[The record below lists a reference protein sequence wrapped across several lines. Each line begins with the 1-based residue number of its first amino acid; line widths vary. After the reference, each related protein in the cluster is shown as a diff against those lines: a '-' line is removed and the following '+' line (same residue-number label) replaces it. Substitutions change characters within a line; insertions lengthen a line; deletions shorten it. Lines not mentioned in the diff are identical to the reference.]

1 MISSTTQK
9 ISYRAEEP
17 PTLCRRFP
25 PRVFQKAKNKEAACL
40 GMRAFGMLP
49 PKKRQGRKEKMQ
61 RAAAQEEKRDG
72 ALFKSFYI
80 FPGGSQG
87 IPKILE

>member
-1 MISSTTQK
+1 MSAVPPEGFSKGEKQRSSLPWDES
-9 ISYRAEEP
+9 IRDA
-17 PTLCRRFP
+17 
-25 PRVFQKAKNKEAACL
+25 
-40 GMRAFGMLP
+40 P
-49 PKKRQGRKEKMQ
+49 PKKKAGPERKMQ